1 MFVKENPD
9 RKKIIII
16 MEKHVFPTWIPFAIF
31 WVFFIFNLGVICG
44 PLLYMISIYHL
55 YDACGRSA
63 FLRFFHLEEEKN
75 SFVLICYYFGLFS
88 MKLFFRFFEF
98 FFFFLKVIN
107 HFYGNDIFFFLYLLV
122 LGDGVSSD
130 FITKY

>member
-1 MFVKENPD
+1 
-9 RKKIIII
+9 
-16 MEKHVFPTWIPFAIF
+16 
-31 WVFFIFNLGVICG
+31 
-44 PLLYMISIYHL
+44 MISIYHL